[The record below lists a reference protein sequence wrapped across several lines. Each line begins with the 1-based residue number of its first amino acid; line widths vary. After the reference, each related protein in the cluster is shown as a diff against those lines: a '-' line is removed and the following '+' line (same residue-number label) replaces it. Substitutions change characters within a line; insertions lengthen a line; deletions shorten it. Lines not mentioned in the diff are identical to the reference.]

1 MAQCALKGKGEAR
14 HHGQPMGQSLTRG
27 LAVAGASSTQ
37 RRDFMMLRFSD
48 AIDQF
53 LQHLRTLARS
63 PETIRSYREHGKQL
77 VVYWETNHHAPLYVE
92 DVTTDIL
99 LAYLQYLKE
108 ERQYAPASRA
118 HVLHMFRSFYRYLL
132 QRELVTVDMTQRI
145 GPIKTPPKERHYLS
159 EAEVNQLIAAL
170 PTPLLQVVTTCLFYA
185 GLRITECLALTV
197 DDVDVPQRVIRVH
210 GGKGSKDRTVPM
222 ATKLYD
228 ELVAYVET
236 GRPTVDSRLF
246 FATARSGQ
254 LSRTHVN
261 QQLHAAAKRLGWSQ
275 QAITAQMLRHS
286 FASRLLAQ
294 GAGLVDVQ
302 RLLGHASAA
311 PTSLYVHSLPGN
323 LQEAVNR

>member
-1 MAQCALKGKGEAR
+1 MKYNCRGE
-14 HHGQPMGQSLTRG
+14 M
-27 LAVAGASSTQ
+27 VN
-37 RRDFMMLRFSD
+37 MLRFSD

-53 LQHLRTLARS
+53 LQHLRTMERS
-63 PETIRSYREHGKQL
+63 AETIRSYREHGKQL
-77 VVYWETNHHAPLYVE
+77 VVYLEAQRNAPLYVE
-92 DVTTDIL
+92 DMTTDIL

-108 ERQYAPASRA
+108 ERYYAPASRA
-118 HVLHMFRSFYRYLL
+118 HVLHMLRSFYRYLV
-132 QRELVTVDMTQRI
+132 QRELVIVDITQRI
-145 GPIKTPPKERHYLS
+145 DPIKAPPKERRYLS
-159 EAEVNQLIAAL
+159 EADVRQLVAEL
-170 PTPLLQVVTTCLFYA
+170 PTPLLQVVTTCLFYT
-185 GLRITECLALTV
+185 GLRITECLTLTV
-197 DDVDVPQRVIRVH
+197 DDVDFTQRVIHVH
-210 GGKGSKDRTVPM
+210 GGKGNQNRTVPM
-222 ATKLYD
+222 ATKVYD
-228 ELVAYVET
+228 ELAAYVET
-236 GRPTVDSRLF
+236 GRPAVDSRLF

-323 LQEAVNR
+323 LQEAVNRL